1 MGFPFESASWDAVTG
16 AMYMG
21 STGSAPMV
29 YTLISAALCVVVLWI
44 GNSKEHSLYGDY
56 K

>member
-1 MGFPFESASWDAVTG
+1 MGFAYDSASWDAVTG

-21 STGSAPMV
+21 ANGSAPMI
-29 YTLISAALCVVVLWI
+29 YTLISAALCVFVLWAA
-44 GNSKEHSLYGDY
+44 NRSEQKHYSAY

>member
-1 MGFPFESASWDAVTG
+1 MGFAYESASWDAVTG

-21 STGSAPMV
+21 ANGSAPMI
-29 YTLISAALCVVVLWI
+29 YTLISAALCVLMLWM
-44 GNSKEHSLYGDY
+44 GNRSEHKMYDDY